1 MPLEIR
7 QITDTDAAAWWALRL
22 RALRESPEAFGSTYD
37 EAVERPL
44 AIAARRA
51 LPDPDAPDNFT
62 LGAFA
67 PELVGFVGFER
78 EEGRKNRH
86 KGSIWGMFVAP
97 ESRGQ
102 GIGRELL
109 AALVARARQQDGLE
123 QIILTV
129 VSENAAA
136 RELYRS
142 YGFTT
147 YGVEPRSLRDDGR
160 YYDEDLM
167 VLWLSPAP

>member
-1 MPLEIR
+1 MEIR
-7 QITDTDAAAWWALRL
+7 EIAPEDAAAWWALRL
-22 RALRESPEAFGSTYD
+22 RALRESPQAFGSTYD
-37 EAVERPL
+37 EAIGRPL
-44 AIAARRA
+44 AVAARRT
-51 LPDPDAPDNFT
+51 LPDPDPPVNFT

-67 PELVGFVGFER
+67 PYLVGFVGFER

-86 KGSIWGMFVAP
+86 KGSVWGMFVAS

-109 AALVARARQQDGLE
+109 AALIARARQQEGLE
-123 QIILTV
+123 QIVLAV
-129 VSENAAA
+129 VSENAPA
-136 RELYRS
+136 RALYRA

-147 YGVEPRSLRDDGR
+147 YGVEPRSLRDNGR

-167 VLWLSPAP
+167 VLWLAPEP

>member
-1 MPLEIR
+1 MGCYCTEVLDPGGLPLEIR

-22 RALRESPEAFGSTYD
+22 RALRESPDAFGSTYD
-37 EAVERPL
+37 EAVGRLL
-44 AIAARRA
+44 AVAARRA
-51 LPDPDAPDNFT
+51 LPDPDAPDTFT
-62 LGAFA
+62 IGAFA

-109 AALVARARQQDGLE
+109 GALIARARQQEGLE
-123 QIILTV
+123 QIILAV
-129 VSENAAA
+129 VSENAPA
-136 RELYRS
+136 RALYRAH
-142 YGFTT
+142 GFT
-147 YGVEPRSLRDDGR
+147 
-160 YYDEDLM
+160 
-167 VLWLSPAP
+167 

>member
-1 MPLEIR
+1 MEIR
-7 QITDTDAAAWWALRL
+7 QITATDAAAWWALRL

-37 EAVERPL
+37 EAAGRPL
-44 AIAARRA
+44 GVAARRA
-51 LPDPDAPDNFT
+51 LPDPDAPDTFT

-102 GIGRELL
+102 GIGRALL
-109 AALVARARQQDGLE
+109 AALVARARQQADLE
-123 QIILTV
+123 QIILVV
-129 VSENAAA
+129 VSENDAA
-136 RELYRS
+136 RELYRAF
-142 YGFTT
+142 GFTT
-147 YGVEPRSLRDDGR
+147 YGVEPRSLRDGER
-160 YYDEDLM
+160 YYGEDLM
-167 VLWLSPAP
+167 VLWLAPRP

>member
-1 MPLEIR
+1 VEIR
-7 QITDTDAAAWWALRL
+7 QITPADAAAWWTLRL
-22 RALRESPEAFGSTYD
+22 RALRESPEAFGSTHD
-37 EAVERPL
+37 EAVDRPL
-44 AIAARRA
+44 ASAAARA
-51 LPDPDAPDNFT
+51 LPDDDAPDNFT
-62 LGAFA
+62 LGAFTDR
-67 PELVGFVGFER
+67 LVGFVGFER

-102 GIGRELL
+102 GIGRALL
-109 AALVARARQQDGLE
+109 AALVARARQQADLE

-142 YGFTT
+142 FGFTT
-147 YGVEPRSLRDDGR
+147 YGIEPRSLRDGER

-167 VLWLSPAP
+167 VFWLAPTP